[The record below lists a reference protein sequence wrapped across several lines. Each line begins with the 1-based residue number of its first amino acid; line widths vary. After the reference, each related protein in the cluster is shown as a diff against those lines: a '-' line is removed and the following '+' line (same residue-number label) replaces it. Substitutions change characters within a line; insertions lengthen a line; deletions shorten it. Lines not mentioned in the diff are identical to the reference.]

1 MSNGP
6 VQVGDSWYLWGL
18 TGAVDGAGLA
28 LEDTGLVVG
37 AQTLYRII
45 PGAGSTVGHWEP
57 VTNGDPDNP
66 ELVFYEGD
74 IVVYWV
80 TD

>member
-1 MSNGP
+1 MSERAP
-6 VQVGDSWYLWGL
+6 IFLTEPLVQGFGTAEWQTFVTVD
-18 TGAVDGAGLA
+18 TGFVVDGWPVYRLELRDSAAG
-28 LEDTGLVVG
+28 
-37 AQTLYRII
+37 
-45 PGAGSTVGHWEP
+45 GHWEP